1 MRGAVPQNLEAEV
14 DRIRELTSIGAGHA
28 ATAFAS
34 LVGGS
39 FGMRVPAVRVLRVE
53 AVASHFVTNVRDD
66 EHRALS
72 GVFFEVGGAL
82 DGVVALLFPTEMR
95 LRLLERFTGHEPE
108 GLEPAQAASALRELG
123 NILASHV
130 VSAIADTVGTAVL
143 PSVPVLAM
151 EDAPAALAS
160 LVALREREP
169 AVLRVE
175 TEIGERGGEL
185 RALLV
190 LVPDAGPEALRLPRA
205 S

>member
-1 MRGAVPQNLEAEV
+1 MPETLEAEV
-14 DRIRELTSIGAGHA
+14 DRMRELTSIGAGHA

-39 FGMRVPAVRVLRVE
+39 FGMRVPAVRVLRAE
-53 AVASHFVTNVRDD
+53 AVASHFVANVRDD

-72 GVFFEVGGAL
+72 GVFFEVGGAIE
-82 DGVVALLFPTEMR
+82 GVVALLFPTEMR
-95 LRLLERFTGHEPE
+95 LRLLERFTLRAPE
-108 GLEPAQAASALRELG
+108 QLDPEQASSALRELG

-130 VSAIADTVGTAVL
+130 VSAIADTVGAAVL

-151 EDAPAALAS
+151 EDAPQALAS
-160 LVALREREP
+160 LVGLREREGL
-169 AVLRVE
+169 VLRVE

-185 RALLV
+185 RALLL
-190 LVPDAGPEALRLPRA
+190 LVPDAGPEALPLPRA